1 MDLSAPLSRVRGL
14 RWNTALLP
22 AAQLARMQS
31 VDVCMRHLVEVRRR
45 GWAFVVGLLIIGS
58 VLVTAGS
65 AVGATA
71 APRGAL
77 TALTG
82 TGSCLGGPGC
92 APLRGFTVT
101 AAAATTQTP
110 GVSYSILELTAVDGG
125 DTMYVTH
132 GVYTPWAIAVLSRN
146 PSTGALSQLAG
157 KRGCITTHRM
167 QGCAFA
173 PPGPHTNDLV
183 ISPDGKRVAVESFKS
198 GRESYLLLSR
208 DAATGA
214 LRRLGGWRGCVALI
228 DGACGQ
234 IHGLRVKNQMSLL
247 TEAPYSSYPLRSSA
261 RIIAGHDDGA
271 PGGQGIA
278 VQRRNAHGQW
288 HEVPGASGCTNWRGT
303 PGCHKLACL
312 QGPVSEAVAG
322 TGGHVYVIGGE
333 NDTGYVATF
342 RRTGSGG
349 VQPLGCTT
357 FAPHDPT
364 GKPIWLQ
371 PLTHSS
377 TVLLA
382 AHYFDHETPLDR
394 EQIYASTP
402 GKNGALTRPRAISGP
417 LAFAAGDVPALSPDG
432 KTDYLF
438 GNGGLYVYGVTST
451 AVTALPAPWFNPYS
465 TPVATNGEHDN
476 GVNDTPVVSPD
487 GRFVYTVTGPFQN
500 PSSTNQPEV
509 RAYAVQ
515 P

>member
-1 MDLSAPLSRVRGL
+1 MV
-14 RWNTALLP
+14 ALL
-22 AAQLARMQS
+22 A
-31 VDVCMRHLVEVRRR
+31 
-45 GWAFVVGLLIIGS
+45 IGS
-58 VLVTAGS
+58 VLVGSGS
-65 AVGATA
+65 AGGATS
-71 APRGAL
+71 APPGAL
-77 TALTG
+77 TVLTG
-82 TGSCLGGPGC
+82 SGSCVGGPGC
-92 APLRGFTVT
+92 APLRGFTEVP
-101 AAAATTQTP
+101 AAATTQIP
-110 GVSYSILELTAVDGG
+110 GVSYSLLELTPVDGG

-132 GVYTPWAIAVLSRN
+132 GIYAPWAIAVLSRN
-146 PSTGALSQLAG
+146 PSTGALSQPAG
-157 KRGCITTHRM
+157 KRGCITTHLT
-167 QGCAFA
+167 QGCALA

-198 GRESYLLLSR
+198 GRESYQLLSR
-208 DAATGA
+208 DPVTGT
-214 LRRLGGWRGCVALI
+214 LRRLGGARSCLALI
-228 DGACGQ
+228 DGGCGQ

-247 TEAPYSSYPLRSSA
+247 TEAPYSSYPLGSST
-261 RIIAGHDDGA
+261 RLVAGHEAGA

-278 VQRRNAHGQW
+278 VQHRDFDGQW
-288 HEVPGASGCTNWRGT
+288 REISGASGCTNWRGT
-303 PGCHKLACL
+303 PGCHRLACL

-322 TGGHVYVIGGE
+322 NGGHVYVIGGE

-342 RRTGSGG
+342 RRTSSGG
-349 VQPLGCTT
+349 MQPLGCAT

-364 GKPIWLQ
+364 GKPVWVQ
-371 PLTHSS
+371 PLPHSS

-382 AHYFDHETPLDR
+382 AHYFDHETPLSR

-402 GKNGALTRPRAISGP
+402 GSNGALTRPRAISGP

-432 KTDYLF
+432 TTLYGADYLL
-438 GNGGLYVYGVTST
+438 GNGGLYVYRVAPK
-451 AVTALPAPWFNPYS
+451 AVTAVPAPWFNPYS
-465 TPVATNGEHDN
+465 TPQATNGLHDN